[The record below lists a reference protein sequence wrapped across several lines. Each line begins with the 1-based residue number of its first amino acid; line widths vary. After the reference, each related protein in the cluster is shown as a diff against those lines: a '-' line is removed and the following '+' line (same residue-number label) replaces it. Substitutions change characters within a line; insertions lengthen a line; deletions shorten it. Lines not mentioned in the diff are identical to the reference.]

1 MTYYYTSELCH
12 HGIKGQQWGVRRF
25 RNEDGSLTLAG
36 KERYGNTSQ
45 KRKVLY
51 EFGPNP
57 SAYDYEKAYAKR
69 DAYREKQSKGKEIAK
84 SILMRASSRSVYD
97 LARSNGETRGKAAA
111 RALFNLDLSDLA
123 GTTVLSVFNAP
134 AFSLKVFGNK
144 NTAAALTEA
153 AGIAASRFTNKK
165 VSDIF
170 EQNNR
175 ASGLQQRALV
185 QRYITK
191 KSQRYDRRS

>member
-1 MTYYYTSELCH
+1 MTYYYTSELYH
-12 HGIKGQQWGVRRF
+12 HGIKGQKWGIRRF
-25 RNEDGSLTLAG
+25 RNEDGSLTPAG
-36 KERYGNTSQ
+36 KERYGADE
-45 KRKVLY
+45 RKVLY

-57 SAYDYEKAYAKR
+57 SAHDYEKAYAKR

-84 SILMRASSRSVYD
+84 NILMKTSSRSVYD
-97 LARSNGETRGKAAA
+97 LARSNGESRGKAAA

-123 GTTVLSVFNAP
+123 GLTVSSVFHAP

-153 AGIAASRFTNKK
+153 AGIAASRFANKT

-191 KSQRYDRRS
+191 RSQRYDTRRS